1 MKTIQFAIALTA
13 LISLPLS
20 AQTSLNLAGYTL
32 GGTFTL
38 PFAVPEA
45 SAITYNWDRDSFVIV
60 DDEAF
65 DVVEINRFGQQ
76 LGRIRISG
84 HPNQPGVNT
93 TDAEAIT
100 YLGNNRYMYGL
111 ERIRAG
117 FIFETT
123 FPDPVQTI
131 DLAQSTRIDLFGTPD
146 NVGNAGLEGLSYDP
160 TAAVYYGVKEKTP
173 LDVYRFTFDP
183 VTLAVDLT
191 RPFTAAQIAAFGVTD
206 FADIQSLGT
215 VPSFV
220 NTGLADNLLILSQE
234 SARLLEVDG
243 NGDLLS
249 SISLQTF
256 TGTKAIE
263 GVTIDLAGNIYLVG
277 EMGPGNSPQTL
288 YVLNPVPEPGTIAFV
303 CVAGLTLLLLR
314 RRTRS
319 QAKA

>member
-1 MKTIQFAIALTA
+1 MKILQLAVALTA
-13 LISLPLS
+13 FTSFPLA
-20 AQTSLNLAGYTL
+20 AQTSLDLGGYTL

-65 DVVEINRFGQQ
+65 DVVEINRSGQQ

-117 FIFETT
+117 FVFETT
-123 FPDPVQTI
+123 FPDPVQII

-173 LDVYRFTFDP
+173 LDVYRFTFEP
-183 VTLAVDLT
+183 VTLGVDLT
-191 RPFTAAQIAAFGVTD
+191 RPFTTAQIAAFGVTD
-206 FADIQSLGT
+206 FADIQKPWHRSVIREHRAGGQSLDSKSGI
-215 VPSFV
+215 
-220 NTGLADNLLILSQE
+220 GA
-234 SARLLEVDG
+234 SARSG
-243 NGDLLS
+243 WQRRS
-249 SISLQTF
+249 SRF
-256 TGTKAIE
+256 
-263 GVTIDLAGNIYLVG
+263 DLAPNLHRNQGNRG
-277 EMGPGNSPQTL
+277 CHHR
-288 YVLNPVPEPGTIAFV
+288 F
-303 CVAGLTLLLLR
+303 
-314 RRTRS
+314 
-319 QAKA
+319 